1 MGEQNYK
8 HMKNNFKNWDKE
20 RLKKVSS
27 KGGKVKSRAKSRA
40 AKRRFRTRVINHI
53 NGYKYDNM
61 VQGIIEVLKIY
72 KKPLVINC

>member
-1 MGEQNYK
+1 
-8 HMKNNFKNWDKE
+8 MKNNFKNWDKK
-20 RLKKVSS
+20 RLIEVSS

-40 AKRRFRTRVINHI
+40 AKLRFRKRIVNHI

-61 VQGIIEVLKIY
+61 VEGIIEVLKIY